1 MLNATAQQQGGDI
14 SLCCFIYKW
23 ISLYITH
30 THNIHSYIYI
40 YTHIYVDIYKARYI
54 FYIIII
60 YFLRIKFFDDP
71 SS

>member
-30 THNIHSYIYI
+30 THNIHSYIY
-40 YTHIYVDIYKARYI
+40 VDIYKARYI